1 MGIIYNKGSSRG
13 TAQVEDVGLVHNST
27 ATTDTITISKKYR
40 YLILAR
46 QASSGQASMLSITNN
61 KSLTPTMTS
70 QDSATA
76 PIHQLYENVP
86 SGTIFTIR
94 MSQAYWHTVSIFGIE

>member
-1 MGIIYNKGSSRG
+1 MAYIKCIPNNG
-13 TAQVEDVGLVHNST
+13 TIEVEDVGLVHNNST
-27 ATTDTITISKKYR
+27 TTNTITISKDYR

-46 QASSGQASMLSITNN
+46 ATTSGQESMLSITNN
-61 KSLTPTMTS
+61 NSLTPTMTS

-76 PIHQLYENVP
+76 PTQQLYENVP
-86 SGTIFTIR
+86 SGTIFSVT